1 MLTNSSVVVAY
12 VCVCVN
18 LGDGVQDDDVAA
30 EEEKVLS
37 GSTDVNDVVVIS
49 DLAKVRQGSRH
60 TIVLVACNFFFFFF
74 CTYRSI
80 EVTPAVGPNQQ

>member
-1 MLTNSSVVVAY
+1 M
-12 VCVCVN
+12 CIN
-18 LGDGVQDDDVAA
+18 LCGGVQDDDVAA

-60 TIVLVACNFFFFFF
+60 TIVLVACN
-74 CTYRSI
+74 Y
-80 EVTPAVGPNQQ
+80 Q

>member
-1 MLTNSSVVVAY
+1 MSTNSSVVVAY
-12 VCVCVN
+12 VCVYIN

-60 TIVLVACNFFFFFF
+60 TIVLVACNFSFFFFF
-74 CTYRSI
+74 FFFFVLI
-80 EVTPAVGPNQQ
+80 GL